1 LKKFFEVVAIVVP
14 TFIVFAILV
23 FLFYVHTDIGFSE
36 TINGYMPIYAPA
48 WLEALVT
55 TLFVPFMVGFGIYD
69 YFYPVEVY

>member
-1 LKKFFEVVAIVVP
+1 MKKFFEVVAIVVP

-36 TINGYMPIYAPA
+36 TINGYMPMYAPA

-55 TLFVPFMVGFGIYD
+55 TLFVPFMVGVGIYD